1 MIISK
6 ILMLDD
12 TTELHSQF
20 RICIQAGRMAT
31 NKMMIMRMMLTVMVM
46 MMMMIISTAMVMVVM
61 KMILGPPGACL
72 GPSDKT
78 GDPLSPLRRP
88 AAAPAAQSHLL
99 GQQPQCICTSNSLLV
114 LRALL
119 YLSLS

>member
-31 NKMMIMRMMLTVMVM
+31 NKMMIMMMMLTVMVM
-46 MMMMIISTAMVMVVM
+46 MMMMMMIMMMMMMIMMMMAMMMMMMMMGMGMGMMGQITIV
-61 KMILGPPGACL
+61 IDTLIPIAN
-72 GPSDKT
+72 
-78 GDPLSPLRRP
+78 
-88 AAAPAAQSHLL
+88 LL
-99 GQQPQCICTSNSLLV
+99 FP
-114 LRALL
+114 
-119 YLSLS
+119 

>member
-6 ILMLDD
+6 ILMFDD

-31 NKMMIMRMMLTVMVM
+31 NKMMMLTVMVM

-99 GQQPQCICTSNSLLV
+99 GQQPFCICTYTSS
-114 LRALL
+114 
-119 YLSLS
+119 